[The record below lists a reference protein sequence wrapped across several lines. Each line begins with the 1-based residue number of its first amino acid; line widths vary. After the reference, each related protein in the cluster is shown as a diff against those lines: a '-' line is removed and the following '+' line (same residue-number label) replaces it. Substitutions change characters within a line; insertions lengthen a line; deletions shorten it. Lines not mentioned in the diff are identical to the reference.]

1 MTPNTNTTDRKPM
14 IIIIVLVVLAAIV
27 LLPRLLNNNTS
38 STVIPTNVPAQQNPQ
53 TNESNIQLGAP
64 VSARSVDSNGCAT
77 ESQSTFFGNDSIYV
91 VAPDSNIAQGTS
103 LFVRLYR
110 DSEVIEDAP
119 AITADRDYT
128 NNCINF
134 VFQPTGAAFE
144 VGNYEA
150 QFFVNGNPGPSVV
163 FNVQ

>member
-27 LLPRLLNNNTS
+27 LLPRLLNNTPA
-38 STVIPTNVPAQQNPQ
+38 VPTNVPAQQNPQ
-53 TNESNIQLGAP
+53 TSDTNIQLGQP
-64 VSARSVDSNGCAT
+64 VSASGVDSAGCPT
-77 ESQSTFFGNDSIYV
+77 ESQNTFFSNESIYV

-110 DSEVIEDAP
+110 DSTVIEDAP

-134 VFQPTGAAFE
+134 VFQPTGAAFQP
-144 VGNYEA
+144 GNYEA
-150 QFFVNGNPGPSVV
+150 QFFVNGNPGPSVQ
-163 FNVQ
+163 FDVQ